1 VPHAELADGLADGDH
16 GTAQRPSDGLAQV
29 ASKDLEEQS
38 AEVGEEFPTVMEEH
52 PQELAVIH
60 LLFRCTC

>member
-38 AEVGEEFPTVMEEH
+38 AEVGEEFPTVM
-52 PQELAVIH
+52 
-60 LLFRCTC
+60 